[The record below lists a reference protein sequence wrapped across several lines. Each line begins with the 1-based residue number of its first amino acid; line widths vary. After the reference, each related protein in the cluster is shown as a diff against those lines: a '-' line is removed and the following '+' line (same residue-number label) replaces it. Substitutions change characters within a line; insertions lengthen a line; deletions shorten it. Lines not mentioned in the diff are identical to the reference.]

1 MRLYVNGEVWADAV
15 TVGRYGALQP
25 RPDTDLTMTRIGSS
39 ELMPDGRR
47 RTPFNG
53 AIDEIMIFDRA
64 LAEDEVR
71 AMYQNFAQYKQ

>member
-1 MRLYVNGEVWADAV
+1 
-15 TVGRYGALQP
+15 
-25 RPDTDLTMTRIGSS
+25 MTRIGSS
-39 ELMPDGRR
+39 ELMPDASR

-53 AIDEIMIFDRA
+53 SIDEIMIFDRA